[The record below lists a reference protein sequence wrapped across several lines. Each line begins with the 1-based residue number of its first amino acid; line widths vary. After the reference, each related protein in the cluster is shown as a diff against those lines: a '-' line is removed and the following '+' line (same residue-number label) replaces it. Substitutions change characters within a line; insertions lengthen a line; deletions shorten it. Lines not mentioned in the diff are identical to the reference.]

1 MKTGN
6 KTAVFAAINI
16 SWALVFVKPAYAY
29 LDPGTLTYFLQT
41 MIALL
46 VGLSLYIKLYWSS
59 IVTFFTGKKTEG
71 AQGEKKDAAGG
82 GPAAGEN
89 VKTETKDG
97 GTDKNAGIGEGE

>member
-6 KTAVFAAINI
+6 KIAVLAAINI
-16 SWALVFVKPAYAY
+16 SAALIFIKPAYAY

-59 IVTFFTGKKTEG
+59 IAAFFTGKKTEG
-71 AQGEKKDAAGG
+71 AQDEKNDAAGG
-82 GPAAGEN
+82 GPAPGSNGNA
-89 VKTETKDG
+89 ETKDG
-97 GTDKNAGIGEGE
+97 GADKNAGSGEGE